1 MYVTIDEPTLTH
13 HNHLNGGRKWWP
25 TLTFLPRQSHG
36 QRSLEGCSPRS
47 FTELDTTEHTHT
59 SHLKAILYISIH
71 PWCCTVS
78 LDKHITTCIQLPWY
92 HTEYLPCPKI
102 LCALPNHPCSS
113 QTPWQQLIFLAAP
126 MFCLL
131 KNAMYWNHTEL
142 RLYILTAYTQMVLAA
157 MKLKEHLFLERK
169 VMTNVDSIL
178 KSRDIT
184 LPTEARLV
192 KAMVF
197 PVVMYGCE
205 S

>member
-36 QRSLEGCSPRS
+36 QRSLAGCSPWG
-47 FTELDTTEHTHT
+47 FTELDTTECTHT
-59 SHLKAILYISIH
+59 SHRKAILYISIH

-78 LDKHITTCIQLPWY
+78 LDKRITTCIHYRDIIQSIFLA
-92 HTEYLPCPKI
+92 LKI
-102 LCALPNHPCSS
+102 LCALPNHPCLS
-113 QTPWQQLIFLAAP
+113 QTPWQQLIFLVAP

-131 KNAMYWNHTEL
+131 KNAMYWNHTER
-142 RLYILTAYTQMVLAA
+142 RLFILTAYTQMVLAA
-157 MKLKEHLFLERK
+157 MKLKEHLFLDRK
-169 VMTNVDSIL
+169 VMTNLDSIL

-197 PVVMYGCE
+197 Q
-205 S
+205 